1 MRRGLM
7 ILAVVTSLAAC
18 PAAAYDLSE
27 HQWRHRMLFLVAPDG
42 DDPELAAQQRNIEMR
57 RDALSDR
64 EIRVF
69 RLYREQGFVEDKEL
83 PIRAV
88 TSVREQLGVTP
99 EDRLLILIGKD
110 GGVKRR
116 TELDTDLRDVFLQI
130 DAMPMRRDEMRA
142 KIKTGKDVSPP

>member
-1 MRRGLM
+1 M
-7 ILAVVTSLAAC
+7 ILAVVTSLAAG
-18 PAAAYDLSE
+18 PAASYDLSE
-27 HQWRHRMLFLVAPDG
+27 HQWRHRLLFLVAPDD
-42 DDPELAAQQRNIEMR
+42 DDPLLAAQQRIIEMR
-57 RDALSDR
+57 RDAVSDR
-64 EIRVF
+64 DIRVF
-69 RLYREQGFVEDKEL
+69 RLYREQGFVEDMEL